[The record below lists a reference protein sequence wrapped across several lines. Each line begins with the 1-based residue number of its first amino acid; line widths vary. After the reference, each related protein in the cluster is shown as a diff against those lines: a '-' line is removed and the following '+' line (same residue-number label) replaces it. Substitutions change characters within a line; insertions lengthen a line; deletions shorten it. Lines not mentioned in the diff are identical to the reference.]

1 MFAQNPG
8 DIKMLRD
15 IVAAFAAT
23 VLSFAAS
30 PASARPFTAKD
41 LAMLERVS
49 DPRIAPD
56 QEWIAVNLRTTDWD
70 GNKGV
75 NALRLMPR
83 APDGAPVDVVGGE
96 KAPTSPRWTSD
107 GRLYFL
113 SGKSGTQQVWRRE
126 RDGRLAQM
134 TAFPLDIAGFRLAP
148 DGRSLV
154 AMVDARPECA
164 TFVCSKEADD
174 AKAKLKPSGQYF
186 GNAGRARAWDAYED
200 GRYIGLYRVALG
212 SDGAPSE
219 ALRLTGAWRA
229 DVVDKV
235 EGDDGAFAFSR
246 DGRSVYFAARDPAL
260 IDRDDAPSAL
270 WVVPADGS
278 TAPRRMRPDDP
289 LWVAR
294 PTLSPDGRTLAYL
307 ARRETAS
314 YSRTAL
320 MALDLKSGRVREI
333 APGRDLQLRR
343 IAWSDDGHTLYASA
357 EAIGQGPLVAFDA
370 ARGTERALVTQGTVG
385 DFDIRGGSLAYVA
398 ESLTGPGQL
407 YLRAGANE
415 PVALTTIGK
424 NLFNDAPLAPAEQFS
439 FAGWNGETVHGYVVK
454 PQGFIAGRKYP
465 VAFLIHGGPH
475 GSFGNAWSY
484 RWNPQV
490 WASMGY
496 AAVMI
501 DFHGSSGYGEDF
513 GRSILDHWGDRP
525 LEDLQKGW
533 AHALAHYDWLD
544 GTRACALGGSYGG
557 YMVNWI
563 AGHWSE
569 PWKCLVDHAG
579 IFDSRVMAYSTDI
592 QAFSEVQF
600 HGISR
605 SASDAAGRFDPSDA
619 VDHWKVP
626 MLIIHGARDYRV
638 PLDQG
643 IAAHNAAR
651 RAGVPTEML
660 LFPDENHWVLKPQN
674 SVQWYAAVQAWM
686 DRWTAGHAEGGP
698 SQVLPPPG

>member
-1 MFAQNPG
+1 
-8 DIKMLRD
+8 MLR
-15 IVAAFAAT
+15 IVVAACVVTGVSLAA
-23 VLSFAAS
+23 L

-41 LAMLERVS
+41 LAMLDRVS
-49 DPRIAPD
+49 DPRVAPD
-56 QEWIAVNLRTTDWD
+56 RNWIAVNLRTTDWD

-75 NALRLMPR
+75 NALRLLPR
-83 APDGAPVDVVGGE
+83 TPGGAPVVVVAGE
-96 KAPTSPRWTSD
+96 KAPTSPRWAAD

-113 SGKSGTQQVWRRE
+113 SGKSGTHQVWRRE

-134 TAFPLDIAGFRLAP
+134 TAFPIDVTGFRLAP
-148 DGRSLV
+148 DGRILV
-154 AMVDARPECA
+154 AIIDARPECS
-164 TFVCSKEADD
+164 TLICSKEADE

-186 GNAGRARAWDAYED
+186 PEGGRARAWDAYED
-200 GRYIGLYRVALG
+200 GRYAGLYRIALG

-219 ALRLTGAWRA
+219 AVRLTGAWRA
-229 DVVDKV
+229 DVVDRV
-235 EGDDGAFAFSR
+235 DGDDGAFAIAR
-246 DGRSVYFAARDPAL
+246 DGRSVYFAARDPKL

-278 TAPRRMRPDDP
+278 ASPRRMRPEDP

-320 MALDLKSGRVREI
+320 MALDLKSGRLREI
-333 APGRDLQLRR
+333 APDGDRQLRR
-343 IAWSDDGHTLYASA
+343 IVWSDDGRTIYTSA
-357 EAIGQGPLVAFDA
+357 EAIGQGPLLAFDA
-370 ARGTERALVTQGTVG
+370 TSGTERALVSQGTVG
-385 DFDIRGGSLAYVA
+385 DFDARGASLAYVA

-407 YLRAGANE
+407 YLREGAGE
-415 PVALTTIGK
+415 PVALTAIGK
-424 NLFNDAPLAPAEQFS
+424 ELFAAAPLAPAEQFS

-454 PQGFIAGRKYP
+454 PQDFVAGRKYP

-484 RWNPQV
+484 RWNPQI

-496 AAVMI
+496 AVVMV
-501 DFHGSSGYGEDF
+501 DFHGSSGYGEGF
-513 GRSILDHWGDRP
+513 GRSILNHWGDRP

-533 AHALAHYDWLD
+533 VRALSRYDWLD
-544 GTRACALGGSYGG
+544 GSRACALGGSYGG

-563 AGHWSE
+563 AGQWSQ
-569 PWKCLVDHAG
+569 PWKCLVNHAG

-592 QAFSEVQF
+592 QAFSEAQF
-600 HGISR
+600 RGLSGL
-605 SASDAAGRFDPSDA
+605 ASDTAGRFDPSDA
-619 VDHWKVP
+619 VAKWKVP
-626 MLIIHGARDYRV
+626 MLVIHGARDFRV

-674 SVQWYAAVQAWM
+674 SVQWYATVEAWM
-686 DRWTAGHAEGGP
+686 RRWTGDGANGAT
-698 SQVLPPPG
+698 SQVAVPKK